1 MNDLT
6 DYLKTDNKHSSLS
19 RVIKSNAFKAAL
31 LSGLTIL
38 SLASVQA
45 NVQAKTLP
53 IEQIVLPAGFSI
65 DVYAENVENAR
76 QMALG
81 DNGTL
86 FVGSRRAGNL
96 YALIDTNKDF
106 KADKQIVLAK
116 DLFLPSGITFH
127 DGSLYVAE
135 VDKIWRY
142 RDIEKHLPNVP
153 EPELVYDQLPDKSH
167 HGWKFIKFGPDGNL
181 YIPVGAPCNVCDD
194 ALPFASILKLDVDTK
209 ETTIVAKGVRNS
221 VGFDFHPDT
230 GELWFTDNGRDMMGD
245 DLPDDELNHV
255 TQVGQHF
262 GFPYV
267 HNANVK
273 DPEFYDAEKAK
284 LNTPPALNLGAH
296 VAALGMEF
304 YQGEQFPAEYKG
316 RIFIAQHGSWNRS
329 SKVGYRIMQVTLDGN
344 KVSDYQPFA
353 TGWLQGEVSWGR
365 PVAVLTMPDGSM
377 LVSDD
382 AANAVYRISYSE
394 N

>member
-1 MNDLT
+1 MQV
-6 DYLKTDNKHSSLS
+6 SLS
-19 RVIKSNAFKAAL
+19 VNALPLENIKLPPNF
-31 LSGLTIL
+31 TI
-38 SLASVQA
+38 
-45 NVQAKTLP
+45 
-53 IEQIVLPAGFSI
+53 E
-65 DVYAENVENAR
+65 VYAESVDNAR

-96 YALIDTNKDF
+96 YALIDSNNDM
-106 KADKQIVLAK
+106 KADRQIVVAK
-116 DLFLPSGITFH
+116 DLFMPSGIAFH
-127 DGSLYVAE
+127 NGSLYVAE

-153 EPELVYDQLPDKSH
+153 APELVYDKLPNKAH
-167 HGWKFIKFGPDGNL
+167 HGWKFIKFGPDGKL
-181 YIPVGAPCNVCDD
+181 YIPVGAPCNVCESE
-194 ALPFASILKLDVDTK
+194 LPFASILKLDVETK
-209 ETTIVAKGVRNS
+209 QTTIVAKGVRNS

-255 TQVGQHF
+255 TEIGQHF

-267 HNANVK
+267 HNADIA
-273 DPEFYDAEKAK
+273 DPEFVNDKLAK
-284 LNTPPALNLGAH
+284 LNTPPVLNLGAH

-304 YQGEQFPAEYKG
+304 YQGQQFPASYKG
-316 RIFIAQHGSWNRS
+316 DIFIAQHGSWNRS

-353 TGWLQGEVSWGR
+353 TGWLQGEQSWGR
-365 PVAVLTMPDGSM
+365 PVAVLTMADGSL

-382 AANAVYRISYSE
+382 AANAVYRISYSGE
-394 N
+394 

>member
-1 MNDLT
+1 MLV
-6 DYLKTDNKHSSLS
+6 SLS
-19 RVIKSNAFKAAL
+19 VNA
-31 LSGLTIL
+31 
-38 SLASVQA
+38 
-45 NVQAKTLP
+45 LP
-53 IEQIVLPAGFSI
+53 IEKIKLPPNFTI
-65 DVYAENVENAR
+65 EVYADNVENAR

-96 YALIDTNKDF
+96 YALIDSNNDM

-116 DLFLPSGITFH
+116 DLFMPSGIAFH

-142 RDIEKHLPNVP
+142 SDIEKHLPNVP
-153 EPELVYDQLPDKSH
+153 KPELVYDKLPNKAH
-167 HGWKFIKFGPDGNL
+167 HGWKFIKFGPDGKL
-181 YIPVGAPCNVCDD
+181 YIPVGAPCNVCESE
-194 ALPFASILKLDVDTK
+194 LPFASILKLDVETK
-209 ETTIVAKGVRNS
+209 QTTIVAKGVRNS
-221 VGFDFHPDT
+221 VGFDFHPET

-267 HNANVK
+267 HNADIA
-273 DPEFYDAEKAK
+273 DPEFSNNELAK
-284 LNTPPALNLGAH
+284 LNTPPVLNLGAH

-304 YQGEQFPAEYKG
+304 YQGEQFPESYKG
-316 RIFIAQHGSWNRS
+316 NIFIAQHGSWNRS

-353 TGWLQGEVSWGR
+353 TGWLQGEQSWGR
-365 PVAVLTMPDGSM
+365 PVAVLTMADGSL

-382 AANAVYRISYSE
+382 AANAVYRISYSGE
-394 N
+394 

>member
-1 MNDLT
+1 MTSIPQYFTQQLT
-6 DYLKTDNKHSSLS
+6 KRFTLGFSQPLKQTAAISS
-19 RVIKSNAFKAAL
+19 AML
-31 LSGLTIL
+31 LSFSVNALPLENIKLPPNFTI
-38 SLASVQA
+38 
-45 NVQAKTLP
+45 
-53 IEQIVLPAGFSI
+53 E
-65 DVYAENVENAR
+65 VYAENVENAR

-96 YALIDTNKDF
+96 YALIDTNNDF
-106 KADKQIVLAK
+106 KADKQIILAK

-127 DGSLYVAE
+127 EGSLYVAE

-142 RDIEKHLPNVP
+142 RDIEKHLPNTP
-153 EPELVYDQLPDKSH
+153 EPELVYDQLPDKAH
-167 HGWKFIKFGPDGNL
+167 HGWKFIKFGPDGKL

-209 ETTIVAKGVRNS
+209 QTTIVAKGVRNS

-245 DLPDDELNHV
+245 DLPDDELNRV
-255 TQVGQHF
+255 SKEGQHF

-267 HNANVK
+267 HNANIK
-273 DPEFYDAEKAK
+273 DPDFYDAAKAK

-344 KVSDYQPFA
+344 KVSDYQPFT
-353 TGWLQGEVSWGR
+353 TGWLQGEQSWGR
-365 PVAVLTMPDGSM
+365 PVAVLTMADGSL

-382 AANAVYRISYSE
+382 AANAVYRISYSGE
-394 N
+394 

>member
-1 MNDLT
+1 MNDVT
-6 DYLKTDNKHSSLS
+6 DYLKTVNRHYSLS
-19 RVIKSNAFKAAL
+19 PAIKSNRFKAAL

-38 SLASVQA
+38 SLTNVQA

-127 DGSLYVAE
+127 DSSLYVAE

-153 EPELVYDQLPDKSH
+153 EPELIYDQLPDKSH
-167 HGWKFIKFGPDGNL
+167 HGWKFIKFGPDGKL

-245 DLPDDELNHV
+245 DLPDDELNRV
-255 TQVGQHF
+255 SQEGQHF

-267 HNANVK
+267 HNADIK

-329 SKVGYRIMQVTLDGN
+329 SKVGYSIMQVTLDGN

-365 PVAVLTMPDGSM
+365 PVAVLTMPDGSL

-382 AANAVYRISYSE
+382 AGNAVYRISYSE